1 MHLWLIDDRYRV
13 GERIR
18 QRGHVSIYDGTDV
31 ETDTPVRIKRFA
43 PELAQNMAFV
53 EGWRSQLLSIQEIDI
68 PVVQPVYA
76 FGQAPEETLYQV
88 EKPAAGVPLRRWLRD
103 TDDPASVTATV
114 KFMAR
119 IAKAIGEI
127 HREGVSHGALSPD
140 TIHVTEDEFGTTQ
153 PQLIDWDAGEL
164 YSVGVSSSRT
174 ARYQPPE
181 RHALPDAPHTPSTDV
196 YALGYILYEAL
207 TQETPYPAGT
217 TDIAVD
223 EEIEPVP
230 PSRYNPAIPESIERI
245 ILRALDTDPAM
256 RPPHAGAFARSLRRA
271 ADEQPATEK
280 IKVPPERT
288 TVVTMP
294 DMSDAPNAFW
304 LGMASLMVVLII
316 AAAALTWQLAGSSE
330 PEPAPV
336 GTTPNLIGLP
346 LDNAD
351 QLARANG
358 LTVEVSGT
366 IPVEDEAPDTV
377 LLQQPN
383 PGALIPDD
391 RVLHVSV
398 AGAPPTPVAIT
409 TVPNLFGLS
418 PTVAERV
425 LEENGLLLGD
435 ERLAHDQ
442 AVPSGLVF
450 EQNPRSGISVGEGTA
465 VDVIVSQGPPPS
477 PTPAPGEN

>member
-18 QRGHVSIYDGTDV
+18 QRGPVSIYEGTDV
-31 ETDTPVRIKRFA
+31 ETDTPVHIKRFA

-53 EGWRSQLLSIQEIDI
+53 EGWRSQLLSIQEIDL
-68 PVVQPVYA
+68 PSVQPVYA
-76 FGQAPEETLYQV
+76 FGQAPEDTLYQV
-88 EKPAAGVPLRRWLRD
+88 EEPAAGVPLRRRLRD
-103 TDDPASVTATV
+103 TDDPASVAATV
-114 KFMAR
+114 KFMAH
-119 IAKAIGEI
+119 IADAIGEV

-140 TIHVTEDEFGTTQ
+140 TIHVIEDEFNSTQ
-153 PQLIDWDAGEL
+153 PELIDWEAGEL
-164 YSVGVSSSRT
+164 YSVGVSSSRA

-181 RHALPDAPHTPSTDV
+181 RHSLPDAPHTPSTDV

-217 TDIAVD
+217 TDIAFD
-223 EEIEPVP
+223 EEIKPVP

-271 ADEQPATEK
+271 IDEQSATER

-288 TVVTMP
+288 SVVSMP
-294 DMSDAPNAFW
+294 DMSEAPSGFW
-304 LGMASLMVVLII
+304 LGVAGLMAVLVI
-316 AAAALTWQLAGSSE
+316 AAAALTWELAASSE
-330 PEPAPV
+330 PEPAPI
-336 GTTPNLIGLP
+336 GTTPNVIGLS

-351 QLARANG
+351 QLARTSG
-358 LTVEVSGT
+358 MTVEVSGT
-366 IPVEDEAPDTV
+366 IPIEDEPPDTV
-377 LLQQPN
+377 LQQQPD
-383 PGALIPDD
+383 PGTLIPDD

-398 AGAPPTPVAIT
+398 AGTPPTPVAIT

-425 LEENGLLLGD
+425 LKENGLMLGD
-435 ERLAHDQ
+435 ERVAYDQ
-442 AVPSGLVF
+442 AVPGGLIF
-450 EQNPRSGISVGEGTA
+450 EQNPRAGISVGEDTA
-465 VDVIVSQGPPPS
+465 VDIIVSQGPPPS
-477 PTPAPGEN
+477 PTPAPDGN